1 MKTEY
6 RFFARL
12 IFWGNSLATTRLIEV
27 LRLDAALCQAKRKG
41 EPLKRPDGTDTGSVA
56 RTGMLIYDSAKQSP
70 EVSHDPDSQLT
81 AVVEALRQI
90 KDPLADTYSVEAA
103 ELQLSFYYEDRTE
116 GEPDVVMSTEL
127 LRLLAQHGIA
137 LRITVLP

>member
-1 MKTEY
+1 
-6 RFFARL
+6 
-12 IFWGNSLATTRLIEV
+12 
-27 LRLDAALCQAKRKG
+27 
-41 EPLKRPDGTDTGSVA
+41 
-56 RTGMLIYDSAKQSP
+56 MLIYDSAKQSP
-70 EVSHDPDSQLT
+70 ELSHDPGSQLT

-90 KDPLADTYSVEAA
+90 KDPLANTYGVETA

>member
-6 RFFARL
+6 RLFTRL
-12 IFWGNSLATTRLIEV
+12 IFWGSSLAAARLMEV

-56 RTGMLIYDSAKQSP
+56 RTGMLIYDPAKQTP
-70 EVSHDPDSQLT
+70 QVSHDPDSQLT
-81 AVVEALRQI
+81 AVVEALRRIQ
-90 KDPLADTYSVEAA
+90 DPLAATYGVETA
-103 ELQLSFYYEDRTE
+103 ELQLSFYYEDKIE
-116 GEPDVVMSTEL
+116 GEPDVVIPSEL
-127 LRLLAQHGIA
+127 LRLFAQHGID